1 MDWLYRQIMKSK
13 IESIQILR
21 GLAALSVVMFH
32 YRFYLVPDGADRT
45 IPDQLFGWGA
55 IGVDLFFV
63 ISGFI
68 MVYVTSDKNHG
79 AKTSIDF
86 IINRLT
92 RILPTYYVLLLF
104 AFLTGGAMSTF
115 HYPEKVSNLISAL
128 TFHPYL
134 TKPAPLYLPDSGMY
148 NIRWTLNYEIYFY
161 LAFSICLLVKPRLI
175 ALCAWFLLPLALAYS
190 FTSTFT
196 ISTHGYDFNSVM
208 LRFLT
213 NPIILEFGIGV
224 LSGYAYLYLQ
234 NKITFKSGYLS
245 AFCLSL
251 IVAGIALGQLKAYNV
266 ISALSFSF
274 LILFF
279 ALQNKQVLRF
289 TPKLFITLGN
299 ISFSWY
305 LIHNPL
311 AGFISGKVEK
321 IYPSAMHSIAGFMS
335 LIMLSIFFAWLSHKY
350 LEIKLTN
357 KLRFMSQKLTPSLS
371 KKIN

>member
-1 MDWLYRQIMKSK
+1 MMKNK

-68 MVYVTSDKNHG
+68 MVYVTRDKNHG
-79 AKTSIDF
+79 AKTSINF

-134 TKPAPLYLPDSGMY
+134 SEPAPLYLPDSGMY

-161 LAFSICLLVKPRLI
+161 LAFSICLLVKPRI
-175 ALCAWFLLPLALAYS
+175 TALCTWFLLPIVLAYS
-190 FTSTFT
+190 LTSTLMV
-196 ISTHGYDFNSVM
+196 STHGYDFSSVT

-224 LSGYAYLYLQ
+224 LAGYVYLYLRDK
-234 NKITFKSGYLS
+234 NILTSGYFS
-245 AFCLSL
+245 ALCLAL
-251 IVAGIALGQLKAYNV
+251 IVAGITLGQLQAYNI
-266 ISALSFSF
+266 ISACAFFF
-274 LILFF
+274 LVLLF
-279 ALQNKQVLRF
+279 ALQSQRILKF
-289 TPKLFITLGN
+289 TPKPLIMLGN

-321 IYPSAMHSIAGFMS
+321 FYPGAMHSTIGFIA
-335 LIMLSIFFAWLSHKY
+335 LIIASIFFAWLSHKY
-350 LEIKLTN
+350 LEIKLTA
-357 KLRFMSQKLTPSLS
+357 KTRLLMGKITSLS
-371 KKIN
+371 LTRENKQVN

>member
-1 MDWLYRQIMKSK
+1 MMKSK

-79 AKTSIDF
+79 AKTSVDF

-134 TKPAPLYLPDSGMY
+134 SEPAPLYLPDSGMY

-161 LAFSICLLVKPRLI
+161 LAFSICLLVKPRLT
-175 ALCAWFLLPLALAYS
+175 ALCTWFLLPIALAYS
-190 FTSTFT
+190 LTSTFT
-196 ISTHGYDFNSVM
+196 ISTHGYNFNSVM

-213 NPIILEFGIGV
+213 NPIILEFGVGV
-224 LSGYAYLYLQ
+224 FTGYAYLYLR
-234 NKITFKSGYLS
+234 NIITFKSGYLS
-245 AFCLSL
+245 VFCLAL
-251 IVAGIALGQLKAYNV
+251 IITGIALGHLKAYNLV
-266 ISALSFSF
+266 SSFSF
-274 LILFF
+274 FFLILLFS
-279 ALQNKQVLRF
+279 LQNQQVLRF
-289 TPKLFITLGN
+289 TPKPFIMLGN

-311 AGFISGKVEK
+311 ASFISDKADK
-321 IYPSAMHSIAGFMS
+321 IHPGAMHSIFGFVS
-335 LIMLSIFFAWLSHKY
+335 LIIISIFFAWLSHKY
-350 LEIKLTN
+350 LEIKLTA
-357 KLRFMSQKLTPSLS
+357 KTRLLMEKITSFSLTP
-371 KKIN
+371 KKAS

>member
-1 MDWLYRQIMKSK
+1 MMKNK

-68 MVYVTSDKNHG
+68 MVYVTSEKNHG
-79 AKTSIDF
+79 AKTSINF

-134 TKPAPLYLPDSGMY
+134 SEPAPLYLPDSGMY
-148 NIRWTLNYEIYFY
+148 SIRWTLNYEIYFY
-161 LAFSICLLVKPRLI
+161 LAFSICLLVKPRI
-175 ALCAWFLLPLALAYS
+175 TALCTWFLLPIVLAYS
-190 FTSTFT
+190 LTSTFT
-196 ISTHGYDFNSVM
+196 VSTHGYDFSSVM

-213 NPIILEFGIGV
+213 NPIILEFGTGV
-224 LSGYAYLYLQ
+224 LAGYVYLYLR
-234 NKITFKSGYLS
+234 NKKNLESGYFS
-245 AFCLSL
+245 ALWLAL
-251 IVAGIALGQLKAYNV
+251 IIAGIISGQLTGYNV
-266 ISALSFSF
+266 ISACAFFF
-274 LILFF
+274 LVLFF
-279 ALQNKQVLRF
+279 ALQNHQILKF
-289 TPKLFITLGN
+289 TPKPLIMLGN

-305 LIHNPL
+305 LIHTPL
-311 AGFISGKVEK
+311 AGFISDKVNK
-321 IYPSAMHSIAGFMS
+321 FYPSAIHSTTGFII
-335 LIMLSIFFAWLSHKY
+335 LIISSIFFAWLSHKY
-350 LEIKLTN
+350 LEIKLTA
-357 KLRFMSQKLTPSLS
+357 KTRLLVEKVSSLS
-371 KKIN
+371 LTKRKVV

>member
-1 MDWLYRQIMKSK
+1 MKK
-13 IESIQILR
+13 EKLESIQLLR

-68 MVYVTSDKNHG
+68 MVYVSSDKKYG
-79 AKTSIDF
+79 TETSMKF

-161 LAFSICLLVKPRLI
+161 LAFSICLLVKPRI
-175 ALCAWFLLPLALAYS
+175 TALCTWFLLPIALAYTL
-190 FTSTFT
+190 TSTFT
-196 ISTHGYDFNSVM
+196 VSTHGYDFNSVM

-213 NPIILEFGIGV
+213 NPIILEFGIGA
-224 LSGYAYLYLQ
+224 LTGYTYLYLK
-234 NKITFKSGYLS
+234 NKDVLNSAYLS
-245 AFCLSL
+245 ILCLAL

-266 ISALSFSF
+266 ISACAFFF
-274 LILFF
+274 LVLFF
-279 ALQNKQVLRF
+279 ALQSQQILKF
-289 TPKLFITLGN
+289 TPKLLIMLGN

-311 AGFISGKVEK
+311 AGFISGKVDK
-321 IYPSAMHSIAGFMS
+321 FYPGAMHSTLGFII
-335 LIMLSIFFAWLSHKY
+335 LIVTSIFFAWLSHKY
-350 LEIKLTN
+350 LELKLTA
-357 KLRFMSQKLTPSLS
+357 KVRFLMDKITSFSFQKD
-371 KKIN
+371 KKQIN

>member
-1 MDWLYRQIMKSK
+1 MKDK
-13 IESIQILR
+13 IQSIQVLR

-68 MVYVTSDKNHG
+68 MVYVTSDKTHG

-115 HYPEKVSNLISAL
+115 HYPEKFSNLISAL
-128 TFHPYL
+128 TFYPYL

-161 LAFSICLLVKPRLI
+161 LAFSICLLVRPRLV
-175 ALCAWFLLPLALAYS
+175 ALFTWFLLPIVLAYS
-190 FTSTFT
+190 WTSTFT
-196 ISTHGYDFNSVM
+196 VSTHGYDFSSVI
-208 LRFLT
+208 LLFLT

-224 LSGYAYLYLQ
+224 LTGYTYLYL
-234 NKITFKSGYLS
+234 KSKDVLTSGYLS
-245 AFCLSL
+245 VLCLAL
-251 IVAGIALGQLKAYNV
+251 IVAGITLGQLKAYNV
-266 ISALSFSF
+266 ISAFAFFF
-274 LILFF
+274 LVLFF
-279 ALQNKQVLRF
+279 ALQSQQVLKF
-289 TPKLFITLGN
+289 TPKPFIMLGN

-311 AGFISGKVEK
+311 AGFISKRVED
-321 IYPSAMHSIAGFMS
+321 IYPEGMHSTVGFFILIIAS
-335 LIMLSIFFAWLSHKY
+335 VFFAWLSHKY
-350 LEIKLTN
+350 LEVKLTN
-357 KLRFMSQKLTPSLS
+357 KIRHLLRKTTSSLLLKKLT
-371 KKIN
+371 KMHK

>member
-1 MDWLYRQIMKSK
+1 MDWLYRLMMKSK

-45 IPDQLFGWGA
+45 IPDQLLGWGA

-79 AKTSIDF
+79 AKTSISF

-134 TKPAPLYLPDSGMY
+134 SEPAPLYLPDSGMY

-175 ALCAWFLLPLALAYS
+175 ALCAWFLLPIVFAYS
-190 FTSTFT
+190 LTSTFT
-196 ISTHGYDFNSVM
+196 VSTHGYNFNPVM
-208 LRFLT
+208 LRFST
-213 NPIILEFGIGV
+213 NPMILEFGIGV
-224 LSGYAYLYLQ
+224 LAGYVYLYLR
-234 NKITFKSGYLS
+234 NKNIFESGYLS
-245 AFCLSL
+245 ALCLTL
-251 IVAGIALGQLKAYNV
+251 IIAGITSGQLRAYNV
-266 ISALSFSF
+266 ISACAFFF
-274 LILFF
+274 LVLFF
-279 ALQNKQVLRF
+279 ALQSQHILKF
-289 TPKLFITLGN
+289 TPKPLIMLGN

-311 AGFISGKVEK
+311 AGFISEKVDK
-321 IYPSAMHSIAGFMS
+321 FYPGAMHSTSGFII
-335 LIMLSIFFAWLSHKY
+335 LIVISVFFAWLSHKY
-350 LEIKLTN
+350 LEIKLTEKIRSSMN
-357 KLRFMSQKLTPSLS
+357 NITLFSVP
-371 KKIN
+371 KK